1 MHAYEE
7 IITDVNTE
15 ADKLI
20 SEEHPDSELIETKK
34 QELNAAWEKI
44 KAAAAER
51 EKGLEN
57 NHEIQQFNRSG
68 TIFATV
74 TSDFFLTF
82 VANLDLFGLNHDLGL
97 EDRSFFIGLS
107 ACFTGKDMSTELS
120 QLLWV

>member
-57 NHEIQQFNRSG
+57 NHEIQQFNRSVCG
-68 TIFATV
+68 AICDV
-74 TSDFFLTF
+74 ITSDFFLTF
-82 VANLDLFGLNHDLGL
+82 VASLDLLGFHYDLGL
-97 EDRSFFIGLS
+97 GDCLFCIRLS
-107 ACFTGKDMSTELS
+107 AFSYWLGYE
-120 QLLWV
+120 W